1 MNTGTFF
8 GIGVG
13 PGDPDL
19 ITLKAVKVLKQVD
32 VVFAAASTKNGYS
45 LAEEIASTHL
55 KEGVRLVRLGFPMI
69 RDRKRLQ
76 TAWEENARMVVYALR
91 KGKDAAFVTI
101 GDPMIYSTFGY
112 IVRTIREKYP
122 DVPIEIIPGI
132 TSYQAAAAAAG
143 EILAEAEE
151 SFTVISG
158 ALGAKKL
165 REVIDHTD
173 RVVMLKVYREYKE
186 IMDVLDQLDLLMG
199 SVLVSRCG
207 LDGERIVRNL
217 KDGIDSAPPYLSLL
231 LISKRGRWK

>member
-1 MNTGTFF
+1 MNTGTLF

-19 ITLKAVKVLKQVD
+19 ITLKAAKVLKQVD

-45 LAEEIASTHL
+45 LAEEIVSTHL
-55 KEGVRLVRLGFPMI
+55 KEGVPLVRLGFPMN
-69 RDRKRLQ
+69 RDRKKLR
-76 TAWEENARMVVYALR
+76 TAWEENARTVVYTLR

-112 IVRTIREKYP
+112 IMRTIRKKYP

-132 TSYQAAAAAAG
+132 TSYQAGAAAAG
-143 EILAEAEE
+143 ETLAEAEE
-151 SFTVISG
+151 SFTIISG

-186 IMDVLDQLDLLMG
+186 IMDVLDQLDLLKG

-217 KDGIDSAPPYLSLL
+217 EDGIDSAPPYLSLL

>member
-1 MNTGTFF
+1 MNNGTLF

-19 ITLKAVKVLKQVD
+19 ITLKAAKVLKQVD
-32 VVFAAASTKNGYS
+32 VVFAAASTENGYS

-55 KEGVRLVRLGFPMI
+55 KEGMPLVRLGFPMS
-69 RDRKRLQ
+69 RDTEKLR
-76 TAWEENARMVVYALR
+76 TAWEENARMVVCALR

-101 GDPMIYSTFGY
+101 GDPMTYSTFGY
-112 IVRTIREKYP
+112 IMRTIREKYP

-151 SFTVISG
+151 SFTIISG
-158 ALGAKKL
+158 AMGAKKL
-165 REVIDHTD
+165 KEVIDHTD

-186 IMDVLDQLDLLMG
+186 IMDVLDQLDLIKG

-217 KDGIDSAPPYLSLL
+217 EDGIDSAPPYLSLL
-231 LISKRGRWK
+231 LISKRGR

>member
-1 MNTGTFF
+1 MNNGTLF

-19 ITLKAVKVLKQVD
+19 ITLKAAKVLRQVD
-32 VVFAAASTKNGYS
+32 AVFAAASTKNGYS
-45 LAEEIASTHL
+45 LAEEIASTHI
-55 KEGVRLVRLGFPMI
+55 KEGVRLVRLGFPMT
-69 RDRKRLQ
+69 RDRKRLR
-76 TAWEENARMVVYALR
+76 TAWEENACTVVYALR

-112 IVRTIREKYP
+112 IMRTIRERYP
-122 DVPIEIIPGI
+122 DIPIEIIPGI
-132 TSYQAAAAAAG
+132 TSYQGAAAAAG

-151 SFTVISG
+151 SFTIISG
-158 ALGAKKL
+158 AMGAKKL

-186 IMDVLDQLDLLMG
+186 IMDALDQLDLLKG

-207 LDGERIVRNL
+207 LDGERIVKNL
-217 KDGIDSAPPYLSLL
+217 EDGIDSAPPYLSLL
-231 LISKRGRWK
+231 LISKRNRWK

>member
-1 MNTGTFF
+1 MNNGTLF

-19 ITLKAVKVLKQVD
+19 ITLKAAKVLKQVD

-55 KEGVRLVRLGFPMI
+55 KEGMSFVRLDFPMT
-69 RDRKRLQ
+69 RDTEKLR
-76 TAWEENARMVVYALR
+76 TAWEENASTVVYTLR

-101 GDPMIYSTFGY
+101 GDPMTYSTFGY
-112 IVRTIREKYP
+112 IMRTIREKYP

-158 ALGAKKL
+158 AMGAKKL

-186 IMDVLDQLDLLMG
+186 IMDVLDQLDLLKG

-207 LDGERIVRNL
+207 QKGERIVRNL
-217 KDGIDSAPPYLSLL
+217 EDGIDSVPPYLSLL
-231 LISKRGRWK
+231 LISKRG

>member
-1 MNTGTFF
+1 MNNGTLF
-8 GIGVG
+8 GIGLG

-19 ITLKAVKVLKQVD
+19 ITLKAAKILRQVD
-32 VVFAAASTKNGYS
+32 IVFAAASTKNGYS
-45 LAEEIASTHL
+45 LAEEIASAHL
-55 KEGVRLVRLGFPMI
+55 KGEVPLVRLGFPMT
-69 RDRKRLQ
+69 RDRKKLR
-76 TAWEENARMVVYALR
+76 TAWEENASKVIHTLR

-101 GDPMIYSTFGY
+101 GDPMTYSTFGY
-112 IVRTIREKYP
+112 IMRTIREKYP

-132 TSYQAAAAAAG
+132 TSYQAAAAAAE

-186 IMDVLDQLDLLMG
+186 IMDVLDQLHLIRG

-207 LDGERIVRNL
+207 LDGERIIRNL
-217 KDGIDSAPPYLSLL
+217 EDGIDSAPPYLSLL
-231 LISKRGRWK
+231 LISKKGRRK

>member
-1 MNTGTFF
+1 MNNGTLF

-19 ITLKAVKVLKQVD
+19 ITLKAAKVLKQVD

-55 KEGVRLVRLGFPMI
+55 KEGVRLVRLGFPMT
-69 RDRKRLQ
+69 RDTERLQ

-112 IVRTIREKYP
+112 IMRTIREKYP

-165 REVIDHTD
+165 RKVIDNTD

-217 KDGIDSAPPYLSLL
+217 EDGIDSVPPYLSLL
-231 LISKRGRWK
+231 LISKRG

>member
-1 MNTGTFF
+1 MNNGTLF

-19 ITLKAVKVLKQVD
+19 ITLKAAKVLKQVD

-55 KEGVRLVRLGFPMI
+55 KEGVRFVRLGFPMT

-76 TAWEENARMVVYALR
+76 TAWEENARTVVYTLR

-112 IVRTIREKYP
+112 IMRTIRKKYP
-122 DVPIEIIPGI
+122 DIPIEIIPGI

-158 ALGAKKL
+158 AMGVKKL

-186 IMDVLDQLDLLMG
+186 IMDVLDQLDLLKG

-217 KDGIDSAPPYLSLL
+217 EDGIDSAPPYLSLL
-231 LISKRGRWK
+231 LISKRS

>member
-1 MNTGTFF
+1 MNTGTLF

-19 ITLKAVKVLKQVD
+19 ITLKAANILKQVD

-55 KEGVRLVRLGFPMI
+55 KDGMPLVRLGFPMT
-69 RDRKRLQ
+69 RSTEKLQ
-76 TAWEENARMVVYALR
+76 TAWEENACTVVDTLR

-101 GDPMIYSTFGY
+101 GDPMTYSTFGY
-112 IVRTIREKYP
+112 LMRTIKEIAP
-122 DVPIEIIPGI
+122 DTSIEIVPGI
-132 TSYQAAAAAAG
+132 TSYQAATAAAG

-158 ALGAKKL
+158 AMGAKKL
-165 REVIDHTD
+165 GEVIDHTD

-186 IMDVLDQLDLLMG
+186 IMDALDQLDLLKG

-207 LDGERIVRNL
+207 LEGERIVRNL
-217 KDGIDSAPPYLSLL
+217 EDGIDSAPPYLSLL
-231 LISKRGRWK
+231 LISKK

>member
-1 MNTGTFF
+1 MNNGTLF

-32 VVFAAASTKNGYS
+32 IVFAAASTKNGYS
-45 LAEEIASTHL
+45 LAEEIVSIHL
-55 KEGVRLVRLGFPMI
+55 KDGVPLVRLGFPMT
-69 RDRKRLQ
+69 RDTEKLR
-76 TAWEENARMVVYALR
+76 TAWEENARTVVYSLR

-112 IVRTIREKYP
+112 IMRTIREKYL
-122 DVPIEIIPGI
+122 DVHIEIIPGI
-132 TSYQAAAAAAG
+132 TSYQTAAAAAG

-158 ALGAKKL
+158 AMGAKKL

-186 IMDVLDQLDLLMG
+186 IMDVLDQLDLLKG

-217 KDGIDSAPPYLSLL
+217 EDGIDSAPPYLSLL